1 MARYQVDV
9 RVGPTPVY
17 RTRLRAASHEGAQ
30 QIARSELFL
39 SGVVPAMPYVMTV
52 RRRGLRRRAV
62 TYAGGLPPGGPDPA
76 GVREPRR
83 PSPPPPSLRAARDE
97 PA

>member
-9 RVGPTPVY
+9 RVGATSV
-17 RTRLRAASHEGAQ
+17 LRKRIRAGSPEGAR
-30 QIARSELFL
+30 QIARGEMFL
-39 SGVVPAMPYVMTV
+39 NGVEPTMPYWMTV
-52 RRRGLRRRAV
+52 RRRGLRHSTVA
-62 TYAGGLPPGGPDPA
+62 YAGGLPPGGPDPA

-83 PSPPPPSLRAARDE
+83 PSPPPPSLRVARDE

>member
-9 RVGPTPVY
+9 RVGATPVLKK
-17 RTRLRAASHEGAQ
+17 RVRAASPEGAH
-30 QIARSELFL
+30 QIARGELFVY
-39 SGVVPAMPYVMTV
+39 GVEPSMPYVMTV

-62 TYAGGLPPGGPDPA
+62 TYAGGLPPAGPDPA

-83 PSPPPPSLRAARDE
+83 PSPPPPSLRRALDE
-97 PA
+97 PR